1 MGIAEVLGGPRFAAY
16 LQECRES
23 RRLVLVI
30 VAIALLLDNML
41 LTTVGKSSVD
51 CKYLPSVYFPAAGGT
66 PLVEFSDFHG
76 RIQLSRARKRK
87 KKNWRAT
94 FSGARYIKVLCVFCA
109 AGQYQLW
116 RPPES
121 HGLMDSSAE

>member
-76 RIQLSRARKRK
+76 RIQLSRARRRKREK
-87 KKNWRAT
+87 LAGDLFRRSVYKSAVCLLCCWSISTMA
-94 FSGARYIKVLCVFCA
+94 SAREPRFN
-109 AGQYQLW
+109 
-116 RPPES
+116 
-121 HGLMDSSAE
+121 GLKC

>member
-1 MGIAEVLGGPRFAAY
+1 MGLAEVLGGPRFAAY

-41 LTTVGKSSVD
+41 LTTVGKSSA
-51 CKYLPSVYFPAAGGT
+51 PAQIFAFRLFCSPWVA
-66 PLVEFSDFHG
+66 PLVEFSDFQRRSHSLADG
-76 RIQLSRARKRK
+76 ARTGMK

-94 FSGARYIKVLCVFCA
+94 FSGVSYNCVFCA
-109 AGQYQLW
+109 LVNISNGVRSPVPW
-116 RPPES
+116 FN
-121 HGLMDSSAE
+121 GLEC